1 MTDTQDTSFF
11 NESQQ
16 YLDDQYV
23 IGKDLLIA
31 PIMHSRSE
39 IGHEGENRDFYL
51 PLGYFWYPS
60 NLRPMDN
67 QGVVLGPAAEG
78 GSVINYTAKIPQYPD
93 HPSGE
98 GNEPKPD
105 PNGYPYVT
113 PTYIREGKQKGVYS
127 QLSYQKLS

>member
-1 MTDTQDTSFF
+1 
-11 NESQQ
+11 
-16 YLDDQYV
+16 
-23 IGKDLLIA
+23 
-31 PIMHSRSE
+31 MHSRSE
-39 IGHEGENRDFYL
+39 SGHEGENRDVYL